1 MGNQS
6 ERPSARQQRIAAQSS
21 RVSKNA
27 GACSAHASPLN
38 ETVIASS
45 KHGTSDGPNKD
56 RLADLVL
63 PADAKPRQIMRVRA
77 ATVLNRE
84 IERQKSRLKNWHAT
98 NEAIADDLDQN
109 EKFVRG
115 LRDTRNP
122 IEFADLYSLPLWAVD
137 VLIEDLKKA
146 RGIS

>member
-1 MGNQS
+1 MSKSMTPKAGFLQ
-6 ERPSARQQRIAAQSS
+6 PAV
-21 RVSKNA
+21 RVSKKTGVLCNHLNA
-27 GACSAHASPLN
+27 T
-38 ETVIASS
+38 ETPAIASS
-45 KHGTSDGPNKD
+45 KHGTSGGPNKD

-77 ATVLNRE
+77 ATVFNRE
-84 IERQKSRLKNWHAT
+84 VERQKERLKNWAAT

-137 VLIEDLKKA
+137 VLIEDLFAA
-146 RGIS
+146 RGIKR